1 MTTLSHD
8 IARKLHPDVRKL
20 WRINNFISGL
30 FWAALFVGGGFA
42 TERMLKSELQLKFPF
57 LLVGLILALVIFL
70 LGQLYV
76 ETGYNNWRFGIMPD
90 EIRVE
95 HGVMWKSAKSIPRQ
109 RIQHIDVTSG
119 PWQRKF
125 GISELH
131 VYTAAD
137 HTRIPG
143 IPTADAEQL
152 RKELL
157 GKDEL

>member
-1 MTTLSHD
+1 MTTLTHD
-8 IARKLHPDVRKL
+8 LARQLHPDVRKL
-20 WRINNFISGL
+20 WRINNFIGGL
-30 FWAALFVGGGFA
+30 VWAVLFVGGGFA
-42 TERMLKSELQLKFPF
+42 AEKGGQLKFPF
-57 LLVGLILALVIFL
+57 MLLGVILALVVFL
-70 LGQLYV
+70 LGQVYV
-76 ETGYNNWRFGIMPD
+76 ETGYRNWRFGIMPD
-90 EIRVE
+90 EVRVE

-119 PWQRKF
+119 PWQRRF

-143 IPTADAEQL
+143 IPTLDAERL